1 MTVVGEAAA
10 AAVAAAE
17 WFVHSYSPPVQEY
30 HPAMDWLSSFWRV
43 VCTLLLATVNHQSPL
58 KPVGLPFVQTSPPS
72 VVQRSGVRTDSVSCW
87 ITLTEE

>member
-1 MTVVGEAAA
+1 MRTAQLALI
-10 AAVAAAE
+10 
-17 WFVHSYSPPVQEY
+17 YQPPTALV
-30 HPAMDWLSSFWRV
+30 PS
-43 VCTLLLATVNHQSPL
+43 TLLLATVNHQSPL